1 MREKQLPKSKQNLS
15 TAPKRVLS
23 LNKAPQERLQK
34 MLARVGVG
42 SRRQI
47 EQWMLEGRITINGVK
62 AQLGDHISLHDI
74 VQLDGRKVRLKSQEE
89 IIRRVLLYHKPAGE
103 VCTLRDPENRPTIF
117 DRLPKLRGGRWITV
131 GRLDFNT
138 SGLLL
143 LTNDGELANRLMHPK
158 TGIDREYAV
167 RVLGKVQDEVLER
180 LKKGVELEDGPAKFA
195 AIKDAGGE
203 GANHWYHVVLREGRY
218 REVRRLWESQGFQVS
233 RLIRVRFGII
243 ELPKQLRAGHSKAL
257 EAEGLHKLEA
267 LVGLAPQVQPDV
279 EGDENK
285 TRVRRRT
292 TRQSDKET
300 EAPAYR
306 KSKTK
311 NFQGL
316 DKSKTRS

>member
-1 MREKQLPKSKQNLS
+1 
-15 TAPKRVLS
+15 
-23 LNKAPQERLQK
+23 

-62 AQLGDHISLHDI
+62 AQLGDHINLHDI
-74 VQLDGRKVRLKSQEE
+74 VKVDGRKVRLKSPEE
-89 IIRRVLLYHKPAGE
+89 LLRRVLLYHKPAGE
-103 VCTLRDPENRPTIF
+103 VCTRNDPENRPTIF
-117 DRLPKLRGGRWITV
+117 DRLPKLRGARWITV
-131 GRLDFNT
+131 GRLDVNT

-158 TGIDREYAV
+158 TGLDREYAV

-180 LKKGVELEDGPAKFA
+180 LKKGVDLEDGPAKFE
-195 AIKDAGGE
+195 AIRDAGGE

-243 ELPKQLRAGHSKAL
+243 DLPKQLRAGHSKSL
-257 EAEGLHKLEA
+257 EEETLHKLEA
-267 LVGLAPQVQPDV
+267 LVGLMPQIKASDLSAS
-279 EGDENK
+279 GTLGNM
-285 TRVRRRT
+285 RVRRRT
-292 TRQSDKET
+292 TRQSDRET
-300 EAPAYR
+300 EVSMHR

-311 NFQGL
+311 NFQGIEKL
-316 DKSKTRS
+316 KTK